1 MLTSLAKLCCAAM
14 ALAPVL
20 APAAVWAQRGVME
33 SPELSRPP
41 TMVLLSERLVA
52 GGKQAT
58 GVYQIEVDPALPD
71 VRRVKVW
78 LELPNDLQVR
88 NETIRCSAKA
98 PMRVTNDGRDLIV
111 RQLNP
116 GGVITPS
123 NRLDHLIW
131 WAVCFPELAKQD
143 PATLGDK
150 ARQLGYSGHLQES
163 EQRLPSTGR

>member
-1 MLTSLAKLCCAAM
+1 MLTSLAKLCCAA
-14 ALAPVL
+14 LAL
-20 APAAVWAQRGVME
+20 APAAAWAQSGLME

-41 TMVLLSERLVA
+41 TMVLLTERTVA

-58 GVYQIEVDPALPD
+58 GVYQIERDPLMPD

-88 NETIRCSAKA
+88 NETIRCSPKM
-98 PMRVTNDGRDLIV
+98 PMRVTNDGRNLIA

-116 GGVITPS
+116 GGAISPG

>member
-1 MLTSLAKLCCAAM
+1 M
-14 ALAPVL
+14 
-20 APAAVWAQRGVME
+20 
-33 SPELSRPP
+33 
-41 TMVLLSERLVA
+41 
-52 GGKQAT
+52 
-58 GVYQIEVDPALPD
+58 PD

-88 NETIRCSAKA
+88 NETIRCSPKM
-98 PMRVTNDGRDLIV
+98 PMRVTNDGRNLIA

-116 GGVITPS
+116 GGAISPG

-143 PATLGDK
+143 PATLADK
-150 ARQLGYSGHLQES
+150 ARELGYSGHLQES

>member
-1 MLTSLAKLCCAAM
+1 MLTSLAKLCCAA
-14 ALAPVL
+14 LAL
-20 APAAVWAQRGVME
+20 APAAAWAQSGLME

-41 TMVLLSERLVA
+41 TMVLLTERTVA

-58 GVYQIEVDPALPD
+58 GVYQIERDPLLPD

-88 NETIRCSAKA
+88 NETIRCSPKM
-98 PMRVTNDGRDLIV
+98 PMRVTNDGRNLIA

-116 GGVITPS
+116 GGAISPG

-150 ARQLGYSGHLQES
+150 ARELGYSGHLQES

>member
-1 MLTSLAKLCCAAM
+1 MLTSLAKLCCAA
-14 ALAPVL
+14 LAL
-20 APAAVWAQRGVME
+20 APAAAWAQSGLME

-41 TMVLLSERLVA
+41 TMVLLTERTVA

-58 GVYQIEVDPALPD
+58 GVYQIERDPLLPD

-88 NETIRCSAKA
+88 NETIRCSPKM
-98 PMRVTNDGRDLIV
+98 PMRVTNDGRNLIV

-116 GGVITPS
+116 GGAISPG

-150 ARQLGYSGHLQES
+150 ARELGYSGHLQES

>member
-1 MLTSLAKLCCAAM
+1 MLTSLAKLCCAA
-14 ALAPVL
+14 LAL
-20 APAAVWAQRGVME
+20 APAAAWAQSGLME

-41 TMVLLSERLVA
+41 TMVLLTERTVA

-58 GVYQIEVDPALPD
+58 GVYQIERDPLMPD

-88 NETIRCSAKA
+88 NETIRCSPKM
-98 PMRVTNDGRDLIV
+98 PMRVTNDGRNLIA

-116 GGVITPS
+116 GGAISPG

-143 PATLGDK
+143 PSTLGDK